1 MLDLRN
7 SGDTKMK
14 SNLDLVSDCD
24 KYVIS
29 YYIRDVSADDLQ
41 LPLL

>member
-1 MLDLRN
+1 
-7 SGDTKMK
+7 MK

-29 YYIRDVSADDLQ
+29 SYNSDVSADDLQ